1 MKSLQLKKLVA
12 STISAA
18 ALFAAVTPAQAVG
31 TVSTNFNVGITL
43 SPLCSVSTPAP
54 LAFTYTSFQA
64 TAAAAVTPFTVTCP
78 LNMPY
83 TVGVTAGATDN
94 AVQLAY
100 SLAVAAPVG
109 GGTGTGVVQNYAVN
123 GTIASGQGGACTTVP
138 CTNALATNN
147 VQTITVSY

>member
-1 MKSLQLKKLVA
+1 MKSLQLKKLTA
-12 STISAA
+12 STIAA
-18 ALFAAVTPAQAVG
+18 ATLFVAAAPAQAVG
-31 TVSTNFNVGITL
+31 TVSTNFNVDITL

-54 LAFTYTSFQA
+54 LAFTYTSFQPTAA
-64 TAAAAVTPFTVTCP
+64 TAATPFTVTCP
-78 LNMPY
+78 IGIPY

-109 GGTGTGVVQNYAVN
+109 GGTGTGVVQNYAIS

-147 VQTITVSY
+147 VQTITVAY